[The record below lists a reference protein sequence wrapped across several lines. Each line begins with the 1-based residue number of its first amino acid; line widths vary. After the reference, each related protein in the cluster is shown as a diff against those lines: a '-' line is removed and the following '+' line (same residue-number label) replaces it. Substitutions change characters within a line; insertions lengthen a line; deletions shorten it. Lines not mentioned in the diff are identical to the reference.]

1 MAACLPVLQ
10 LVEQSAKQ
18 FVCIV
23 DESKL
28 VSGLGGSKGGRP
40 CAGTAG
46 VQQKLMVTA
55 GSVY

>member
-1 MAACLPVLQ
+1 MLQ

-28 VSGLGGSKGGRP
+28 VSGLGGSKGGALP
-40 CAGTAG
+40 ASTPKAEINCWAMLGQCFSMH
-46 VQQKLMVTA
+46 V
-55 GSVY
+55 